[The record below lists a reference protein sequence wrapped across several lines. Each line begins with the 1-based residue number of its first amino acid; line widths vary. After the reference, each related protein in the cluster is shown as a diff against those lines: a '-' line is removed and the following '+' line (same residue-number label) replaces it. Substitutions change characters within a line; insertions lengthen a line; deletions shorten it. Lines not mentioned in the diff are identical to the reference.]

1 MFRDPTPMGLWRDSI
16 LFWCRLTQANCDA
29 SLRIWSAFSP
39 LVPVPAPTPAPKPA
53 RRRTTA

>member
-39 LVPVPAPTPAPKPA
+39 LVPVPAPTPKPV